1 MTIVVKNRIKTT
13 TTTTG
18 IGTLSLNSQADIGYQ
33 NFSAIGNS
41 NQTYYLIVDGTAWE
55 SGLGTYQSAGNT
67 LSRDLVFDS
76 SNGGSLLNLT
86 AGTKTVL
93 CGLPSAAT
101 SGSLPTADNNSIDQN
116 LSAWR
121 GLQALMMTGVQ
132 GEVAFD
138 NQGVG
143 GIVST
148 YSLVYTRSSAYQG
161 GVLAPDGDI
170 HFIPGSANRGQK
182 INTITGIVSTYSL
195 VYTGSYSYIG
205 GVLAPNGDIH
215 FVPSVADR
223 GQKINTITGV
233 VSTYSLA
240 YTTPAAYYGG
250 VLAPNGD
257 IHFVPT
263 YADRGQKII
272 TNTSLPLAVCASPF
286 FNKL

>member
-1 MTIVVKNRIKTT
+1 MPIVTKDKVRSSTS
-13 TTTTG
+13 TTG
-18 IGTLSLNSQADIGYQ
+18 TGTYTLGSADTGFL
-33 NFSAIGNS
+33 NFSVIGNG

-76 SNGGSLLNLT
+76 SNGGSPLNLT

-132 GEVAFD
+132 GDVAFN

-148 YSLVYTRSSAYQG
+148 YSLIYTTPNGTS
-161 GVLAPDGDI
+161 
-170 HFIPGSANRGQK
+170 
-182 INTITGIVSTYSL
+182 
-195 VYTGSYSYIG
+195 IG

-215 FVPSVADR
+215 FIP
-223 GQKINTITGV
+223 TGAL
-233 VSTYSLA
+233 S
-240 YTTPAAYYGG
+240 
-250 VLAPNGD
+250 
-257 IHFVPT
+257 
-263 YADRGQKII
+263 
-272 TNTSLPLAVCASPF
+272 
-286 FNKL
+286 